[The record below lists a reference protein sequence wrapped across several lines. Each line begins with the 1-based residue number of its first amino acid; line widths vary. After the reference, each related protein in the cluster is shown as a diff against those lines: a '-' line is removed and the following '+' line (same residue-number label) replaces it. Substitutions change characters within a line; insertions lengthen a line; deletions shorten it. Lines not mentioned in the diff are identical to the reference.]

1 MRTWRTQSP
10 EVGSGTLS
18 GVGRSRALRLGAG
31 RGGGV
36 EVANLRDNH
45 VHAVAPAP
53 VLGSLFLATLSLLV
67 GQLGR
72 RQAMGLLLGGRAGR
86 CSSCKKEF
94 QVGSRGTHAEYPRK
108 SGVGQSSRHG
118 GLEVLMG
125 LRRRVTEVRTPRD
138 PPPPE
143 LPGGSRVAN
152 LHF

>member
-1 MRTWRTQSP
+1 M
-10 EVGSGTLS
+10 
-18 GVGRSRALRLGAG
+18 GRSRALRLGAG
-31 RGGGV
+31 GEGL

-94 QVGSRGTHAEYPRK
+94 QVAA
-108 SGVGQSSRHG
+108 VGPMLSSPGRVEWDKVAG
-118 GLEVLMG
+118 MG
-125 LRRRVTEVRTPRD
+125 AWSED
-138 PPPPE
+138 PQRPP
-143 LPGGSRVAN
+143 
-152 LHF
+152 